1 MEHMQLGTPNPFLL
15 IHLKMAP
22 MATSKVATTVNDFM
36 VLPLHMP
43 ASASFSQESTHYLYL
58 RANTPKAPTE
68 NTPREVFAVNVPA
81 DTTEKHLRSLFANQ
95 LGGVRV
101 ESVAFEGARVGKGIS
116 APVAPVQQSKKRK
129 RDDEEEGATAEEVGL
144 LPEVW
149 DRELHRSGG
158 TAVVT
163 FVDRA
168 SAELALKEVKRAIK
182 HKTKISWPGDKGIAA
197 PLGSARYMAHHAMR
211 YPDHAVLQASVDAF
225 MTAFTA
231 REEARTAALA
241 KLRAE
246 PDEDGFITVTR
257 GGRTGAGREEDAK
270 TKDVEL
276 KKREKSRTKE
286 DFYRFQVR
294 EKKKEQAQDLVKGYQ
309 EDQRRVEEMKRRK
322 GKFRP
327 E

>member
-1 MEHMQLGTPNPFLL
+1 
-15 IHLKMAP
+15 MAP
-22 MATSKVATTVNDFM
+22 MAAPKAMTAVNDFL
-36 VLPLHMP
+36 VLPLHVP
-43 ASASFSQESTHYLYL
+43 ALQSYAKESTHHLYL
-58 RANTPKAPTE
+58 RANTPKVPTE
-68 NTPREVFAVNVPA
+68 NTPRELFAVNIPIDA
-81 DTTEKHLRSLFANQ
+81 TEKHIRDLFAKQ

-129 RDDEEEGATAEEVGL
+129 RDTDGEATADEVGL

-158 TAVVT
+158 TAVLT

-168 SAELALKEVKRAIK
+168 SAELALKEIK
-182 HKTKISWPGDKGIAA
+182 KALKSKKSIHWAADKGVA
-197 PLGSARYMAHHAMR
+197 PSLGSSRYLTHHEMR
-211 YPDHAVLQASVDAF
+211 YPDHSQLQASVDAF
-225 MTAFTA
+225 MAVFTA
-231 REEARTAALA
+231 KEAARTAALA

-257 GGRTGAGREEDAK
+257 GGRTGAGREDEAK
-270 TKDVEL
+270 AKDEEL
-276 KKREKSRTKE
+276 KKREKNRIKE

-322 GKFRP
+322 GNFRP

>member
-1 MEHMQLGTPNPFLL
+1 
-15 IHLKMAP
+15 MAP
-22 MATSKVATTVNDFM
+22 MATTKIATTVNDFL
-36 VLPLHMP
+36 VLPLRIP
-43 ASASFSQESTHYLYL
+43 ASQAFAKECTHYTYL
-58 RANTPKAPTE
+58 RANTPKVPTE
-68 NTPREVFAVNVPA
+68 NTPREIFAVNVPVDA
-81 DTTEKHLRSLFANQ
+81 TEKHIRSLFANQ

-101 ESVAFEGARVGKGIS
+101 EGVAFEGARVGKGIS
-116 APVAPVQQSKKRK
+116 APVAPVQQNKKRK
-129 RDDEEEGATAEEVGL
+129 RDDGNEATVEEVGL

-158 TAVVT
+158 TAIVT

-168 SAELALKEVKRAIK
+168 SAELALKEVKRAVK
-182 HKTKISWPGDKGIAA
+182 SKTPINWVADKGVAA
-197 PLGSARYMAHHAMR
+197 SLGSARYLTHHTLR

-225 MTAFTA
+225 MSAFTA
-231 REEARTAALA
+231 KEEARTAAMA

-257 GGRTGAGREEDAK
+257 GGRTGAGREDEAK
-270 TKDVEL
+270 AKDEEL
-276 KKREKSRTKE
+276 KKREKSRIKE

>member
-1 MEHMQLGTPNPFLL
+1 
-15 IHLKMAP
+15 MAP
-22 MATSKVATTVNDFM
+22 MAPSNVATIVNDFLA
-36 VLPLHMP
+36 LPLQMP
-43 ASASFSQESTHYLYL
+43 ASVSSSKESTHFLYL
-58 RANTPKAPTE
+58 RANTPKVPSE

-95 LGGVRV
+95 LGGARI

-116 APVAPVQQSKKRK
+116 APVAPVQPSKKRK
-129 RDDEEEGATAEEVGL
+129 RDDGEEATVEEVGI

-149 DRELHRSGG
+149 DRDIHRSGS
-158 TAVVT
+158 TAVLT

-168 SAELALKEVKRAIK
+168 SAALALKEVKRAIK
-182 HKTKISWPGDKGIAA
+182 HKATIKWVADKGTAA
-197 PLGSARYMAHHAMR
+197 PLGSARYLNHHAMR

-231 REEARTAALA
+231 KEEARQSALA

-270 TKDVEL
+270 AKDEEL